1 MNRINKIND
10 NNLNGNAKANKNAY
24 GDANTNGKGNINEEK
39 YCSQCEELLSI
50 KENEILDDF
59 LERLTNFTYNN

>member
-1 MNRINKIND
+1 MNSDYTNDFNLIINRKMNSFSKG
-10 NNLNGNAKANKNAY
+10 NNLNGNFK
-24 GDANTNGKGNINEEK
+24 EEK
-39 YCSQCEELLSI
+39 ICDQCEEILCI